1 MKTVTHLHHY
11 LLLSLLSMVILACNP
26 SKNNQEHSPTSS
38 ENTTAKEQNAL
49 ELHDKLMRSFG
60 EDWIERE
67 SDPELYPPFYGGSF
81 IDNNGTF
88 VIAVTGNREANNQH
102 LIDVLGTDDFNVETV
117 QYSYR
122 QMMQIMDRIDAFLF
136 SSSIPEDH
144 PVMSR
149 FAGAYPDV
157 LDNRVKVILTEVNEE
172 ATRAFKK
179 EISDSPIIEFEQGEM
194 PELF

>member
-11 LLLSLLSMVILACNP
+11 LLLSLLSIVILACNP
-26 SKNNQEHSPTSS
+26 SKNNQERPPTNS
-38 ENTTAKEQNAL
+38 ESTAAKEQNAL

-60 EDWIERE
+60 EDWVERE

-81 IDNNGTF
+81 IDNSGTF

-102 LIDVLGTDDFNVETV
+102 LIDILGTDDFNVETV

-136 SSSIPEDH
+136 SPSIPEDH

-172 ATRAFKK
+172 ATRAFKQ